1 MSEKTY
7 VIFTDSA
14 ADLPEAMMEHMG
26 VECLPMNVFMKDNPA
41 LACTLRGAE
50 FYEALKGGQVACTSA
65 ANLTVFRARFADV
78 LRQGKDI
85 LYLAFSSAL
94 SCMYQTALIAAEE
107 LAAEFPDRKIAVVD
121 TLCASMGE
129 GLLVYHAAE
138 LRERGMSLD
147 ELTAYAEENKQRF
160 IHWFTVDDL
169 LFLKRGGRV
178 GAVSAYAGTLLGI
191 KPVLHV
197 SAEGKLIPKQ
207 KVRGRRK
214 SILELAAHYG
224 AECKEREA
232 TVFISHANAPE
243 DAELLKETL
252 CREHGAKHVVIGDIG
267 PVVGAHSGPG
277 TVALFYIG
285 ETRG

>member
-1 MSEKTY
+1 MSEQTY

-14 ADLPEAMMEHMG
+14 ADLPEAMMEHIG

-41 LACTLRGAE
+41 QACTLRGAA
-50 FYEALKGGQVACTSA
+50 FYSALKEGQIACTSA
-65 ANLTVFRARFADV
+65 ANLSVFRARFAEV
-78 LRQGKDI
+78 LSQGKDV

-107 LAAEFPDRKIAVVD
+107 LSEEFPDRKIVVID

-129 GLLVYHAAE
+129 GLLVYHCAE
-138 LRERGMSLD
+138 QRERGMTLD
-147 ELTAYAEENKQRF
+147 ELAAYAERNRQHT

-214 SILELAAHYG
+214 SILELAAHYA
-224 AECKEREA
+224 AECTDKTA
-232 TVFISHANAPE
+232 TVFISHGNALE
-243 DAELLKETL
+243 EAEQLKEIL
-252 CREHGAKHVVIGDIG
+252 CKEHGAKQVIIGDIG

-277 TVALFYIG
+277 TIALFYLG
-285 ETRG
+285 ESRG